1 MTIATATETLMLTE
15 ARKALAFI
23 QSKSPE
29 EIKQAV
35 AERDGYINACLRF
48 NGGSVSPSEMGIW
61 SENELA
67 QILLCDRHGENCMD
81 AYNYEQY
88 EQDEDLIYEILDTA
102 TALID

>member
-1 MTIATATETLMLTE
+1 MTTATETLMLAE

-48 NGGSVSPSEMGIW
+48 NGSSVSPSEMGIW
-61 SENELA
+61 NENELA
-67 QILLCDRHGENCMD
+67 QILLCDRHGENAMD
-81 AYNYEQY
+81 AYDYEQY
-88 EQDEDLIYEILDTA
+88 EQDEELIHEILDTA
-102 TALID
+102 TALLN